1 MGNFKDVPHRGD
13 GFDTT
18 RNTNVNGPANQSIE
32 GSEQAAAPGSG
43 VPGMLGKLSLDQ
55 ITRLA
60 QGDEKKEK
68 ILKDAF
74 IGGGA
79 GMGAI
84 AARELNELLNG
95 LVGEEWAGLIGGGLG
110 GFVGGLASKQVKKSP
125 KNRRNF

>member
-18 RNTNVNGPANQSIE
+18 RNTNVNVPANQSVE
-32 GSEQAAAPGSG
+32 GGEQPAAPGSNLA
-43 VPGMLGKLSLDQ
+43 GMFGKLSLDQ

-60 QGDEKKEK
+60 QGDAKKEK

-74 IGGGA
+74 AGGG
-79 GMGAI
+79 GGLGAI
-84 AARELNELLNG
+84 TGRELNELLG
-95 LVGEEWAGLIGGGLG
+95 DLLPEEWAAGAGGFIGGFL
-110 GFVGGLASKQVKKSP
+110 GGLASKQVKKSP